1 MLITKIARKLDDGKV
16 SCNCNRKEKQDKSG
30 SVMGLRKTP
39 HCLFLVV
46 VVVVESV
53 VVFMCFRSRC
63 SLATKVMVW

>member
-46 VVVVESV
+46 FVESV